1 MSLLQALMESEEL
14 TSYVAENEEILE
26 AAEDVL
32 LEFPKALKSYI
43 NENLNEFIEPD
54 DLDAT
59 YENIVTF
66 VEAGTARF
74 ITEIVDMLR
83 GNFDDYEEND

>member
-1 MSLLQALMESEEL
+1 MSLLQTLMESDEV
-14 TSYVAENEEILE
+14 TTCVAENKELLE

-43 NENLNEFIEPD
+43 HEHLNEFIELN

-59 YENIVTF
+59 RENIVTF
-66 VEAGTARF
+66 VEAGTETF
-74 ITEIVDMLR
+74 IKEIVSMLR
-83 GNFDDYEEND
+83 GNFDDYED

>member
-1 MSLLQALMESEEL
+1 MSLLQTLMESKEVD
-14 TSYVAENEEILE
+14 SCVAENKEILE

-43 NENLNEFIEPD
+43 HEHLEEFIEPN

-59 YENIVTF
+59 YENMVTF
-66 VEAGTARF
+66 VEAGTDRF
-74 ITEIVDMLR
+74 IKEIVSMLR
-83 GNFDDYEEND
+83 GDFDDYDEV